1 MGGTLQRKGRAV
13 HNSAMSFGST
23 NLSWWFRMVVVVV
36 VVQDGDA
43 SQHWMALRYIMQGMQ
58 PGVTSQE
65 TEPPN
70 CH

>member
-1 MGGTLQRKGRAV
+1 
-13 HNSAMSFGST
+13 MSFVIAD
-23 NLSWWFRMVVVVV
+23 LSWWFRMVVVVV

-43 SQHWMALRYIMQGMQ
+43 SQHWMALRYIRQGMQ

>member
-1 MGGTLQRKGRAV
+1 MT
-13 HNSAMSFGST
+13 
-23 NLSWWFRMVVVVV
+23 WWFRMVVVVV

-43 SQHWMALRYIMQGMQ
+43 SKHWMALRYIRQGTQ
-58 PGVTSQE
+58 PGVTSLE